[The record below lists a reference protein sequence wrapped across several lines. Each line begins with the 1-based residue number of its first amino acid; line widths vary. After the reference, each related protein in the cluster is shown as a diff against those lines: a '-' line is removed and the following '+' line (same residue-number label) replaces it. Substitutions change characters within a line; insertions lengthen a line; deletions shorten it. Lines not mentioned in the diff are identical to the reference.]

1 VFFPEGFKKVTPAPQ
16 PTPPEPQGDPLEVGH
31 DPDANFFVA
40 MATETIDIYFHNMM
54 AGVQ

>member
-31 DPDANFFVA
+31 DPEANFFVA